1 MYVYNIESKNGYL
14 RCIPQIRTKI
24 VRIVDI
30 LGLRLK
36 KKNAHSGDFND
47 ILGNSQ
53 NT

>member
-30 LGLRLK
+30 LGLRFK
-36 KKNAHSGDFND
+36 KKKAHSGDFND